1 MNDGIEKKVLQEL
14 ASRELMKRDELVNF
28 LQGKVENAKSAA
40 EDMMRQL
47 IFKGFA
53 TNLTPVGESCII
65 ITQKGM
71 RAVRE

>member
-14 ASRELMKRDELVNF
+14 ASRELMKRDELVQF
-28 LQGKVENAKSAA
+28 LQDKVENANSVAN
-40 EDMMRQL
+40 DVMRQL
-47 IFKGFA
+47 VFKGFA

-71 RAVRE
+71 RAARE